1 MHPAASI
8 EVRTNRRVRARV
20 HIQEHPAMPE
30 LTIVQFTDADS
41 DTVVELALSPE
52 NAGLLVEQ
60 LTNRLAMLGLI
71 EKASEGLA
79 S

>member
-20 HIQEHPAMPE
+20 HVSDHPAMAE
-30 LTIVQFTDADS
+30 LTVLSFTDADS